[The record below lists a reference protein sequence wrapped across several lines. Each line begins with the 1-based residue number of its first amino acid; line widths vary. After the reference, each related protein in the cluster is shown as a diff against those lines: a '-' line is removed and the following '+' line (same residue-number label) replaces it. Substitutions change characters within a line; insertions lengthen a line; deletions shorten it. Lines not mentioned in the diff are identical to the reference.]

1 MTVMA
6 PEAAFRFTE
15 PVLVCPTQPL
25 GVFRALFAEM
35 PPRISILPSE
45 NCLYFSFLDR
55 SQTEYR
61 GCLSLRLRPEEA
73 GVLRFFYKRT
83 DRGEGK
89 EGHSAFLSSDEGL
102 LVVRL
107 GQFRYSLE
115 MDGKKVD
122 LDFQQLPLGKPS
134 RSILRPSEIYLGPA
148 FDESGLHFSLLFDQ
162 HTNCFLWI
170 LNDDYPTYDTFIT
183 ASDKLEIGRRTKFAF
198 LNDSRNRRRV
208 LVGVSKAEA
217 QANSYYDGPFDQLPD
232 NYIATGD
239 VELQKYIELNNP
251 DRRGHIDQFGFF
263 NLLPA
268 YRVAIVPYHFYDQ
281 PSDLDPLAER
291 FRLSSEDDF
300 YRQFLTDINNF

>member
-6 PEAAFRFTE
+6 PEAAFSFTE
-15 PVLVCPTQPL
+15 PVMACPTQPVD
-25 GVFRALFAEM
+25 VFLALFAEM

-45 NCLYFSFLDR
+45 NCLYFSFRDVFQL
-55 SQTEYR
+55 EYR
-61 GCLSLRLRPEEA
+61 GCLSLRLRPEET

-83 DRGEGK
+83 DAGERQ

-102 LVVRL
+102 RVVRL
-107 GQFRYSLE
+107 GQFHYSLE
-115 MDGKKVD
+115 MSGRRVD
-122 LDFQQLPLGKPS
+122 FDFQQLPLVKPS
-134 RSILRPSEIYLGPA
+134 RSILRCSEIYLGPA

-162 HTNCFLWI
+162 DTNCFLWI
-170 LNDDYPTYDTFIT
+170 LNDDFPTYDTFVT
-183 ASDKLEIGRRTKFAF
+183 TGDELDIGRRTKFAF
-198 LNDSRNRRRV
+198 LKDDRNRRRV

-232 NYIATGD
+232 NYIATGE

-281 PSDLDPLAER
+281 PSDLASVAER
-291 FRLSSEDDF
+291 FRSSSEGDF
-300 YRQFLTDINNF
+300 YRQFLIEVNNF